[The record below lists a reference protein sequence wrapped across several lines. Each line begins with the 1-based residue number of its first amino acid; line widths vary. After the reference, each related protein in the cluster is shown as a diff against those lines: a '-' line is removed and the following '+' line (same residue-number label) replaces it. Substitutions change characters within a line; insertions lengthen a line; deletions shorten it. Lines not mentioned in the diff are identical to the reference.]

1 MTRQEWFKNQTKE
14 VQQKFIDNCNNNNPL
29 SPSGESFFEVW
40 VNSKNPMTPGIR
52 GAFIL
57 ESTPEGFGFWAEIN
71 NEFLENVENQKK
83 QKGRSKNE
91 NSKKE

>member
-14 VQQKFIDNCNNNNPL
+14 VQQKFIDNCNNQS
-29 SPSGESFFEVW
+29 SPSGESFFEEW
-40 VNSKNPMTPGIR
+40 VNSKNPTTEGIY

-57 ESTPEGFGFWAEIN
+57 ESTPEGHGFWAEIN
-71 NEFLENVENQKK
+71 NEFLENVKNQKK